1 MKKAIFVKGA
11 VAAVM
16 MILISVGQVMAGQNK
31 TKKEELTIWITEK
44 AGVDHCDCECFPE
57 EPVPLDSSRLRQA
70 CHCECSLSD
79 GSGPGFIRTEE
90 KMFRFT
96 RSKK

>member
-11 VAAVM
+11 VAVVM
-16 MILISVGQVMAGQNK
+16 MILISAGQVMAGQSK

-57 EPVPLDSSRLRQA
+57 ESVPLDSSRLMQT
-70 CHCECSLSD
+70 CYCKCSLSD
-79 GSGPGFIRTEE
+79 GSGPGFVRTEE
-90 KMFRFT
+90 KMFQFT

>member
-11 VAAVM
+11 VVAVVM
-16 MILISVGQVMAGQNK
+16 TLISVGQVMAGQSK

-44 AGVDHCDCECFPE
+44 AGVDNCDCECFPE
-57 EPVPLDSSRLRQA
+57 ESVPLDSSKLMQTCR
-70 CHCECSLSD
+70 CECSLSD
-79 GSGPGFIRTEE
+79 GSRPGFVRTEE
-90 KMFRFT
+90 KMFQVT